1 VRKRVPIRN
10 ELVVQLIRSKGIRR
24 NTSASQDDVLFRPA
38 MDFGAV
44 GAGELVGLQ
53 FFIGPKL
60 FFNYLAGRGEF
71 GGGGTPDENSFCH
84 G

>member
-1 VRKRVPIRN
+1 MRNRVPIRN

-24 NTSASQDDVLFRPA
+24 NTSAGQDDVLLGPV
-38 MDFGAV
+38 MDFGAM
-44 GAGELVGLQ
+44 GTGELVGFY

-60 FFNYLAGRGEF
+60 FFNYLAGWGEF
-71 GGGGTPDENSFCH
+71 SGGGTPDENSFCH